1 MRTPVRTLRR
11 SLTAIAGTLLLGAG
25 SAHAAPPPTEV
36 IGKPSLKGAGTVYG
50 YPDGAV
56 TARHCGQVA
65 PVRNTDLLTC
75 PPDWKLSDP
84 SGTDTAGRE
93 LRLYALPEPGWKLAG
108 WEHCPAL
115 TASGGCSLYAAQGT
129 TERFAPVALF
139 EDDQAPG
146 VTGLVAG
153 PSATRDRAVAADWG
167 ATEASTYRC
176 AIDGGGLAPCAPPF
190 SFDAADGTHQ
200 FVVQATD
207 LNGLKSSL
215 TRITAEMVDTE
226 LLTAPVDGAYV
237 ATRASEVVGRSAS
250 GSTFECAVDADP
262 YATCGRADGLG
273 RARLRLPDLADG
285 QHTLR
290 VRARR
295 GADVEQ
301 VPATRSWTVD
311 TVAPDTTISARD
323 GGFELGSD
331 EAAVA
336 FRCGV
341 DGAAPVPCAS
351 PFAPP
356 VGPGAHALQVIAV
369 DRAGNADASPATHGW
384 SVAAPV
390 AAPRPRI
397 SFTLRYTWRKG
408 RFTRLAAV
416 GLPTGTPVKVSVKCP
431 RKQGCPR
438 GGSLAR
444 LIGKRLQPGTK
455 ITVRA
460 AGTTRTIT
468 IRRDRAP
475 RVG

>member
-1 MRTPVRTLRR
+1 M
-11 SLTAIAGTLLLGAG
+11 
-25 SAHAAPPPTEV
+25 
-36 IGKPSLKGAGTVYG
+36 
-50 YPDGAV
+50 

-75 PPDWKLSDP
+75 PPDWRLSDP
-84 SGTDTAGRE
+84 SGRDTAGRE
-93 LRLYALPEPGWKLAG
+93 LRMYAVPEPGWKLAG

-153 PSATRDRAVAADWG
+153 PSATRDRAVVADWR

-190 SFDAADGTHQ
+190 TFDAADGTHQ

-215 TRITAEMVDTE
+215 TRITVEMVDTE
-226 LLTAPVDGAYV
+226 LVAAPADGAYV
-237 ATRASEVVGRSAS
+237 ASRAIEVVGSSAS

-273 RARLRLPDLADG
+273 HARLRLPDLAEG
-285 QHTLR
+285 RTPFAFAPAAAPTWSRSRRPVAGRSTLSHR
-290 VRARR
+290 NDHHRARR
-295 GADVEQ
+295 RLRARLRRGRGHVPVRRRRRGA
-301 VPATRSWTVD
+301 
-311 TVAPDTTISARD
+311 
-323 GGFELGSD
+323 G
-331 EAAVA
+331 AVRA
-336 FRCGV
+336 
-341 DGAAPVPCAS
+341 

-369 DRAGNADASPATHGW
+369 DRAGNADASPATHSW
-384 SVAAPV
+384 RAHAAPQ
-390 AAPRPRI
+390 ARI
-397 SFTLRYTWRKG
+397 TFTLRYTWRED

-431 RKQGCPR
+431 RKKGCPR